1 MINRTEKAVNLI
13 ITYINNIRL
22 KNTSKSHIDGI
33 EFEFRDKEDCY
44 KTDEFK
50 QLLDDYC
57 KKNNITYEM
66 NEVSERVAHFKMKLN
81 QL

>member
-13 ITYINNIRL
+13 INYINNIII
-22 KNTSKSHIDGI
+22 KNTVKSNINGI

-50 QLLDDYC
+50 KLLDAYC

-66 NEVSERVAHFKMKLN
+66 HEPIKGIAHFKMKLN
-81 QL
+81 

>member
-13 ITYINNIRL
+13 INYINNIRM
-22 KNTSKSHIDGI
+22 KNTVRSNINEV

-57 KKNNITYEM
+57 KKNNITYEVH
-66 NEVSERVAHFKMKLN
+66 EPVKRVAHFKMKFN
-81 QL
+81 

>member
-22 KNTSKSHIDGI
+22 KNTSKSHIDEI

-50 QLLDDYC
+50 QLLNSYC
-57 KKNNITYEM
+57 ENNNITYEM
-66 NEVSERVAHFKMKLN
+66 HEPIDRVAHFKMKFN
-81 QL
+81 